1 MAGIM
6 NPAMIEVP
14 VARRTYFH
22 GAEAPAPDGRQ
33 PCPACGRRALE
44 PWYLRRDRQRRVW
57 RRWVCTA
64 CQTAHDL
71 PEDASA

>member
-1 MAGIM
+1 MA
-6 NPAMIEVP
+6 EVP

-22 GAEAPAPDGRQ
+22 DVVHPTDDGVK
-33 PCPACGRRALE
+33 PCPTCGGRTLE

>member
-1 MAGIM
+1 MSD
-6 NPAMIEVP
+6 VP

-22 GAEAPAPDGRQ
+22 DVVHPDPETGVK